1 MSTMIDYPNPVLS
14 TDRDDYIESCKFD
27 VTFNESDIQI
37 TEDFIQ
43 IPAKVELISTS
54 LSNLINE
61 GKASVVVLINS
72 SAAFYRKAYVFNSG
86 ELEKNIEI
94 PKFHVKGKFEFTG
107 YILANENI
115 DNFSCD
121 GEFNEL
127 YFKSV
132 SFSVKKADVL
142 AKGET
147 RVVPVDDSELEKPIS
162 SIFMILR
169 NPEASTDIEADFDSE
184 EKIIIKLSDKLNELY
199 YKMKDFNNGSLRR
212 YLTGIIVFPV
222 LVEAIAKMCEYHSG
236 NGQDYSEKRW
246 FRAIQHKL
254 NSFDIDLTTSF
265 EEYSYTELA
274 DKLLGA
280 IALDGLNS
288 VNDTINEE
296 VNGGEYINTGGL
308 D

>member
-14 TDRDDYIESCKFD
+14 TDRDDYVESCKFD

-54 LSNLINE
+54 LSSLINE

-86 ELEKNIEI
+86 ETEKNIEI

-107 YILANENI
+107 YILANDNI

-169 NPEASTDIEADFDSE
+169 NPEASTDIESDFDSE
-184 EKIIIKLSDKLNELY
+184 EKIIIKLSDKLNDLY

-246 FRAIQHKL
+246 FRAIEHKL
-254 NSFDIDLTTSF
+254 NSFDIDLSTSF

-274 DKLLGA
+274 DRLLGS

-296 VNGGEYINTGGL
+296 VNGGEYVNTGGL

>member
-1 MSTMIDYPNPVLS
+1 MIDYPNPVLS
-14 TDRDDYIESCKFD
+14 TDRDDYVESCKFD

-54 LSNLINE
+54 LSSLINE
-61 GKASVVVLINS
+61 GKAAVVVLINS

-86 ELEKNIEI
+86 ETEKNIEI

-169 NPEASTDIEADFDSE
+169 NPEASTDMESDFDSE
-184 EKIIIKLSDKLNELY
+184 EKIIIKLSDKLNDLY

-212 YLTGIIVFPV
+212 YLTGIVVFPV
-222 LVEAIAKMCEYHSG
+222 LVEAIAKMCECHSG

-246 FRAIQHKL
+246 FRAIEHKL
-254 NSFDIDLTTSF
+254 NSFDIDLSTSF

-274 DKLLGA
+274 DKLLGS

-296 VNGGEYINTGGL
+296 VNGGEYVNTGGL

>member
-14 TDRDDYIESCKFD
+14 TDRDDYVESCKFD

-54 LSNLINE
+54 LSSLINE

-86 ELEKNIEI
+86 ETEKNIEI

-169 NPEASTDIEADFDSE
+169 NPEVSADIESDFDSE
-184 EKIIIKLSDKLNELY
+184 EKIIIKLSDKLNDLY

-246 FRAIQHKL
+246 FRAIEHKL
-254 NSFDIDLTTSF
+254 NSFDIDLSTSF

-274 DKLLGA
+274 DRLLGS

-296 VNGGEYINTGGL
+296 VNGGEYVNTGGL